1 MGPFLAAG
9 SGETTEW
16 CDSGVEGWKKQEGG
30 RQRTRKQRRAAKEG
44 ERRKER
50 DKEGKGRGG
59 CRRQVLISNRLLVM
73 RSLSHCAQIDVM

>member
-30 RQRTRKQRRAAKEG
+30 GKGQGSRG
-44 ERRKER
+44 ERRRRGKEE
-50 DKEGKGRGG
+50 KKGIRRERGG
-59 CRRQVLISNRLLVM
+59 VADDRF
-73 RSLSHCAQIDVM
+73 